1 MSSLH
6 GEGLRYTVPGRPEPI
21 LAEVRLAITPGRVTG
36 LLGPNGSG
44 KSTLLHLLAG
54 VLTPTAGTVLVDRH
68 ALDRIP
74 RRERARTLA
83 MMEQSSDTDTDLTVR
98 DVVALG
104 RLPHRGRLAPETP
117 QDTAACARA
126 LAAVGMTGTERR
138 RWRTLSGGERQRVQ
152 AARALAQEPAVLL
165 LDEPTNHLDIR
176 HQHQLLALLT
186 RLADAG
192 TTVVVVLHDLAL
204 AAQYCDD
211 AVVLA
216 AGGVDRAGPT
226 AEVLTADTL
235 RRVFGVEA
243 RIGRAGE
250 RVSVQV
256 VGVAET

>member
-1 MSSLH
+1 MSALH
-6 GEGLRYTVPGRPEPI
+6 GEDLHYAVPGRPEPI
-21 LAEVRLAITPGRVTG
+21 IAGVGIAVAPGRVTG

-54 VLTPTAGTVLVDRH
+54 VLTPTAGTVLIDRRP
-68 ALDRIP
+68 LDRIP
-74 RRERARTLA
+74 RRARARTLA

-117 QDTAACARA
+117 QDTAACAQA

-152 AARALAQEPAVLL
+152 AARALAQQPSVLL

-186 RLADAG
+186 RLAEAG
-192 TTVVVVLHDLAL
+192 TTVVVVLHDPAL
-204 AAQYCDD
+204 AAQYCDE
-211 AVVLA
+211 AVVLSDGRVHS
-216 AGGVDRAGPT
+216 AGATGD
-226 AEVLTADTL
+226 VLTTQAL
-235 RRVFGVEA
+235 REVFGVEA
-243 RIGRAGE
+243 RIEHDAGRP
-250 RVSVQV
+250 SVRV
-256 VGVAET
+256 VGAVER